1 MEEVKPQKATK
12 PGYELIELDNLEL
25 DLYNPRLPK
34 SLQGKG
40 EKDAI
45 EFMLLEATTLELM
58 MAIGENDF
66 FLGEQLLVVESDSN
80 PERYVVVEGNRRLT
94 AVKLLSDPSIA
105 TVQKSKVQQIYNEAE
120 YHPTDIPCLIFSKR
134 EDILKYV
141 GYRHITGIKSWRLLE
156 RGRHLYHLAQDID
169 NEDFSEKSRELAKAI
184 GSRKDYVE
192 RLLVAYQLYVNL
204 EENNFYG
211 IKDIDDTNFHLNYYV
226 DSLRRPNII
235 AFLGIDMTSNS
246 PLRDL
251 NYEHFKDLSFW
262 FFKKNDQ
269 GVTRAK
275 GDSQDLTKLDTVL
288 SSDTALKAFREGSSL
303 QDSFELTDEL
313 DSIFE
318 REIKRSISSLESAD
332 RVIYKVGSFYID
344 LKDDLIAIRKLT
356 TKIKDFRD
364 SVDKEEDEF

>member
-1 MEEVKPQKATK
+1 MSSQNT
-12 PGYELIELDNLEL
+12 YSSILINNLSL
-25 DLYNPRLPK
+25 DLHHIRLPR
-34 SLQGKG
+34 SLHNRNEGKII
-40 EKDAI
+40 D
-45 EFMLLEATTLELM
+45 FLLLEATTLELM

-66 FLGEQLLVVESDSN
+66 FLGEPLLVVESDSN

-120 YHPTDIPCLIFSKR
+120 HHPTDIPCLIFSKR

-169 NEDFSEKSRELAKAI
+169 NEDFSEKCRELAKAI

-192 RLLVAYQLYVNL
+192 RLLVAYKLYVKL
-204 EENNFYG
+204 EENKFYG

-226 DSLRRPNII
+226 DSLRRTNILE
-235 AFLGIDMTSNS
+235 FLDIDMTNNN
-246 PLRDL
+246 PLEDL
-251 NYEHFKDLSFW
+251 NHEHFKELSFW

-275 GDSQDLTKLDTVL
+275 GDSQDLGKLDTVL
-288 SSDTALKAFREGSSL
+288 SNDTALRAFREGASL

-313 DSIFE
+313 DNIFE
-318 REIKRSISSLESAD
+318 KEIKGAIRFLEGAD
-332 RVIYKVGSFYID
+332 RVIHRVNSFYID
-344 LKDDLIAIRKLT
+344 LKDDLVAIRKLT